1 MLVKTVT
8 VKNFRCAKDGVLNCE
23 KLTALVGANGSGK
36 STFLRALQLF
46 YDTNPRIDQR
56 DWYNEDQSEPLEIS
70 ITFSDLG
77 SAEKQKFASY
87 LTGNELTVERV
98 FSGLENKVQNKYYG
112 ARLGIPEFKS
122 VRAESAAAAVK
133 KAYQALIS
141 GGNCPGLPEYASKDQ
156 ALEALKKWEQ
166 EHIDQCSPSRDEG
179 QFFGFTGVAQ
189 GYLGTFTRLIYVPAV
204 RDAGSDADEGKDSPV
219 KEIIDLVVRNSLAA
233 HKKILELKEE
243 TKRRYEEIVDPK
255 NLVGLQTLQ
264 EQLNETLGTY
274 VLDARVELN
283 WLPSGDVQL
292 ALPKTDV
299 TLSEDGYPC
308 TVSRSG
314 HGLQRAFILTMLQ
327 HLAITNPI
335 AEENQKGPSDESTH
349 EKSTTTGEEREQC
362 DLILCIEEPEVYQHP
377 NRQRHFSS
385 LLLNLAS
392 GTIAGV
398 ARKTQVIYS
407 THSPMFVGLDR
418 FDQVRV
424 FRKVVEEQEK
434 PKCTQLAEATMEQV
448 AEQLW
453 NISGKRGPKFTSAT
467 LFPRLQPIM
476 TPWVN
481 EGFFADVVVLVE
493 GEDDLAAI
501 QGTARSRDISL
512 DALGISVIPCGGK
525 NNLDRPALIFK
536 TLGIPTYVV
545 WDSDKGDQ
553 QCIETNRRLLRL
565 VGETEEDFPSAIKDS
580 FACFENR
587 LEATLRQEL
596 GEDVFDKTTRELQR
610 EFEAANPSDCLKRP
624 LLFSELV
631 KRAAAA
637 QARSKSLT
645 AILDK
650 ILALQRPRATAGA
663 QPEAVLV

>member
-243 TKRRYEEIVDPK
+243 TKRRYEEIVDPQ

-264 EQLNETLGTY
+264 EQLNET
-274 VLDARVELN
+274 D
-283 WLPSGDVQL
+283 
-292 ALPKTDV
+292 
-299 TLSEDGYPC
+299 
-308 TVSRSG
+308 
-314 HGLQRAFILTMLQ
+314 
-327 HLAITNPI
+327 
-335 AEENQKGPSDESTH
+335 
-349 EKSTTTGEEREQC
+349 
-362 DLILCIEEPEVYQHP
+362 
-377 NRQRHFSS
+377 
-385 LLLNLAS
+385 
-392 GTIAGV
+392 
-398 ARKTQVIYS
+398 
-407 THSPMFVGLDR
+407 
-418 FDQVRV
+418 
-424 FRKVVEEQEK
+424 
-434 PKCTQLAEATMEQV
+434 
-448 AEQLW
+448 
-453 NISGKRGPKFTSAT
+453 
-467 LFPRLQPIM
+467 
-476 TPWVN
+476 
-481 EGFFADVVVLVE
+481 
-493 GEDDLAAI
+493 
-501 QGTARSRDISL
+501 
-512 DALGISVIPCGGK
+512 
-525 NNLDRPALIFK
+525 
-536 TLGIPTYVV
+536 
-545 WDSDKGDQ
+545 
-553 QCIETNRRLLRL
+553 
-565 VGETEEDFPSAIKDS
+565 
-580 FACFENR
+580 
-587 LEATLRQEL
+587 
-596 GEDVFDKTTRELQR
+596 
-610 EFEAANPSDCLKRP
+610 
-624 LLFSELV
+624 
-631 KRAAAA
+631 
-637 QARSKSLT
+637 
-645 AILDK
+645 
-650 ILALQRPRATAGA
+650 
-663 QPEAVLV
+663 QPEFLYHGE